1 MKGKRIGRQTVQFST
16 PPVIRAAASV
26 VGRKEGEGPL
36 RDRFD
41 SVSQDT
47 YFGEKSW
54 EQAES
59 AMLRQCFAR
68 VCSKAALPPE
78 ALDYVLSG
86 DLLNQCVG
94 SAYAMR
100 GVGAPYLGLYGAC
113 STMAEAVSLAAML
126 IDGGCAETA
135 AALTSSHFCS
145 AERQYR
151 FPLEYGGVR
160 PPTAQW
166 TVTGAG
172 ALILAAAGSGPRVT
186 MATTGT
192 IVDAGI
198 TDTNNMGAAM
208 APAAYETL
216 KAHFADT
223 GRTPDDYDLI
233 VTGDLGKIGHAV
245 VTRLFADDGVDLTGR
260 YNDCGLMIYDRSAGR
275 ARGRLRLRMQRIRAR
290 RASDEAADGRA
301 DPAAAVCGDGCAHVP
316 NGVHAGAEHPRH
328 LSRRGHRN
336 AGERMIAEYLK
347 AFFVGAALCMI
358 GQVLIDKTRLTPARI
373 LTLYVVAGVLLGA
386 VGVYEPFA
394 HWAGAGAS
402 VPLTGFGNLL
412 AKGVHDAVTE
422 RGALG
427 AFTGGFTAGAAGI
440 CAAIFFG
447 LLVAMLFRSKDKQ

>member
-1 MKGKRIGRQTVQFST
+1 MGAQTVRFST

-68 VCSKAALPPE
+68 VCRKAALAPE

-160 PPTAQW
+160 TPTSQW

-172 ALILAAAGSGPRVT
+172 SAILGGGQGPIIT
-186 MATTGT
+186 HITTGK

-198 TDTNNMGAAM
+198 TDANSMGSAM
-208 APAAYETL
+208 APAAYDTIM
-216 KAHFADT
+216 AHFRET
-223 GRTPDDYDLI
+223 GRSFDYYDAI
-233 VTGDLGKIGHAV
+233 FTGDLGAVGHDILQALFHDDGFDPGIRYMDCGVLMFDLKTQGVNSGGSGCGCSASVLCGHIVPAMQRGVWDRVLFAATGALMSPLSAQQGSTIPGICHAV
-245 VTRLFADDGVDLTGR
+245 AIENTGR
-260 YNDCGLMIYDRSAGR
+260 N
-275 ARGRLRLRMQRIRAR
+275 
-290 RASDEAADGRA
+290 
-301 DPAAAVCGDGCAHVP
+301 
-316 NGVHAGAEHPRH
+316 
-328 LSRRGHRN
+328 
-336 AGERMIAEYLK
+336 
-347 AFFVGAALCMI
+347 
-358 GQVLIDKTRLTPARI
+358 
-373 LTLYVVAGVLLGA
+373 
-386 VGVYEPFA
+386 
-394 HWAGAGAS
+394 
-402 VPLTGFGNLL
+402 
-412 AKGVHDAVTE
+412 
-422 RGALG
+422 
-427 AFTGGFTAGAAGI
+427 
-440 CAAIFFG
+440 
-447 LLVAMLFRSKDKQ
+447 

>member
-36 RDRFD
+36 RGRFD

-166 TVTGAG
+166 TVTG
-172 ALILAAAGSGPRVT
+172 RVRSSSRLPE
-186 MATTGT
+186 
-192 IVDAGI
+192 
-198 TDTNNMGAAM
+198 TD
-208 APAAYETL
+208 
-216 KAHFADT
+216 
-223 GRTPDDYDLI
+223 
-233 VTGDLGKIGHAV
+233 
-245 VTRLFADDGVDLTGR
+245 
-260 YNDCGLMIYDRSAGR
+260 
-275 ARGRLRLRMQRIRAR
+275 RG
-290 RASDEAADGRA
+290 
-301 DPAAAVCGDGCAHVP
+301 
-316 NGVHAGAEHPRH
+316 
-328 LSRRGHRN
+328 
-336 AGERMIAEYLK
+336 
-347 AFFVGAALCMI
+347 
-358 GQVLIDKTRLTPARI
+358 
-373 LTLYVVAGVLLGA
+373 
-386 VGVYEPFA
+386 
-394 HWAGAGAS
+394 
-402 VPLTGFGNLL
+402 
-412 AKGVHDAVTE
+412 
-422 RGALG
+422 
-427 AFTGGFTAGAAGI
+427 
-440 CAAIFFG
+440 
-447 LLVAMLFRSKDKQ
+447 

>member
-1 MKGKRIGRQTVQFST
+1 MRQTIHLSA
-16 PPVIRAAASV
+16 PPSV
-26 VGRKEGEGPL
+26 LSWANIGGKYEKDGPL
-36 RDRFD
+36 APYFD
-41 SVSQDT
+41 QLDPDSF
-47 YFGEKSW
+47 FGETTYEK
-54 EQAES
+54 AES
-59 AMLRQCFAR
+59 AMQR
-68 VCSKAALPPE
+68 
-78 ALDYVLSG
+78 YVLSKALEKAHLNSEQLDCIFGG

-172 ALILAAAGSGPRVT
+172 ALILAAAGNGPRVT

-216 KAHFADT
+216 RAHFSDT

-260 YNDCGLMIYDRSAGR
+260 YNDCGLMIYD
-275 ARGRLRLRMQRIRAR
+275 L
-290 RASDEAADGRA
+290 EAQD
-301 DPAAAVCGDGCAHVP
+301 
-316 NGVHAGAEHPRH
+316 VHAGG
-328 LSRRGHRN
+328 SGC
-336 AGERMIAEYLK
+336 G
-347 AFFVGAALCMI
+347 CS
-358 GQVLIDKTRLTPARI
+358 
-373 LTLYVVAGVLLGA
+373 
-386 VGVYEPFA
+386 
-394 HWAGAGAS
+394 AS
-402 VPLTGFGNLL
+402 VLAGHLMKLLTGGQIRRLL
-412 AKGVHDAVTE
+412 FAAT
-422 RGALG
+422 GALMSP
-427 AFTGGFTAGAAGI
+427 TASMQGQSIPGI
-440 CAAIFFG
+440 CHAVAIETQ
-447 LLVAMLFRSKDKQ
+447 VNA

>member
-1 MKGKRIGRQTVQFST
+1 MITHAGKRTLTLENRPYLLSH
-16 PPVIRAAASV
+16 AAA
-26 VGRKEGEGPL
+26 VGKKEGEGPL
-36 RDRFD
+36 RDCFD

-47 YFGEKSW
+47 YFGTKSW

-68 VCSKAALPPE
+68 VCRKAALVPE

-216 KAHFADT
+216 RAHFADT

-260 YNDCGLMIYDRSAGR
+260 YNDCGLMIYD
-275 ARGRLRLRMQRIRAR
+275 L
-290 RASDEAADGRA
+290 EAQD
-301 DPAAAVCGDGCAHVP
+301 
-316 NGVHAGAEHPRH
+316 VHAGGSGCGCSAAVVCSHIVSEMRSGR
-328 LSRRGHRN
+328 LN
-336 AGERMIAEYLK
+336 KVL
-347 AFFVGAALCMI
+347 FVGTGALLSAVSPLQGETVPSI
-358 GQVLIDKTRLTPARI
+358 AH
-373 LTLYVVAGVLLGA
+373 AVLL
-386 VGVYEPFA
+386 
-394 HWAGAGAS
+394 
-402 VPLTGFGNLL
+402 TN
-412 AKGVHDAVTE
+412 
-422 RGALG
+422 
-427 AFTGGFTAGAAGI
+427 
-440 CAAIFFG
+440 
-447 LLVAMLFRSKDKQ
+447 

>member
-68 VCSKAALPPE
+68 VCRKAALPPE

-208 APAAYETL
+208 APAAYEL
-216 KAHFADT
+216 S
-223 GRTPDDYDLI
+223 LI
-233 VTGDLGKIGHAV
+233 HI
-245 VTRLFADDGVDLTGR
+245 
-260 YNDCGLMIYDRSAGR
+260 
-275 ARGRLRLRMQRIRAR
+275 
-290 RASDEAADGRA
+290 
-301 DPAAAVCGDGCAHVP
+301 
-316 NGVHAGAEHPRH
+316 
-328 LSRRGHRN
+328 
-336 AGERMIAEYLK
+336 
-347 AFFVGAALCMI
+347 
-358 GQVLIDKTRLTPARI
+358 
-373 LTLYVVAGVLLGA
+373 
-386 VGVYEPFA
+386 
-394 HWAGAGAS
+394 
-402 VPLTGFGNLL
+402 
-412 AKGVHDAVTE
+412 
-422 RGALG
+422 
-427 AFTGGFTAGAAGI
+427 
-440 CAAIFFG
+440 
-447 LLVAMLFRSKDKQ
+447 